1 MIVLT
6 PLIDNSINMINI
18 VCPANLT
25 VNPIVKAINE
35 GKSDD
40 EILRILNLSELAA
53 KYVCIF
59 YGNVSDYREKLI
71 ADIRESMSNPMANS
85 RFNLLEDQYEF
96 CIG

>member
-1 MIVLT
+1 
-6 PLIDNSINMINI
+6 MINI

-35 GKSDD
+35 GKSDE
-40 EILRILNLSELAA
+40 EILRSLFLSELAQ

-59 YGNVSDYREKLI
+59 YGNVSNYQEKLI
-71 ADIRESMSNPMANS
+71 ADIRESMSNPKANS

>member
-1 MIVLT
+1 MI
-6 PLIDNSINMINI
+6 IQI

-25 VNPIVKAINE
+25 VNPIVQAINE
-35 GKSDD
+35 GKSDA

-59 YGNVSDYREKLI
+59 YNNAADYREKLV
-71 ADIRESMSNPMANS
+71 ADIRESMSNPNANS
-85 RFNLLEDQYEF
+85 RFNLLDDQYEF